1 MSSLAIRPAGIRIC
15 RSSLLPL
22 LPMRRLATN
31 PPVLRRMSKTVGR
44 GGFVALVLFAV
55 IALPGAAKAD
65 QVIAVAG
72 PMTGLQAANGVDFT
86 GGVELAVNDINA
98 KRGLLGQ
105 KLTYITVDDAC
116 DPDQAEAAAQQI
128 VSDPPAVVI
137 GHSCPDC
144 SIRAAPFYA
153 KAHIVQITPASTSP
167 SLTEMGIGTVFRMI
181 GRDDNQGRTIARRL
195 AAVWPHGRIAV
206 LDDGSLYG
214 KGLAN
219 IVRSDLASRAIRPVV
234 DESFRSG
241 AQSYDALVRQMADAK
256 TEAVFIGAYDLDIA
270 VIAREVAREKL
281 PIAILASD
289 SLIAPSFWEAAG
301 EAGQAVTFTYSP
313 NPLDLPAGR
322 ALVELAH
329 RRGMELGG
337 QAVLSYASVQ
347 VWAAAVAQ
355 ANSFDTA
362 KVAAALHSGQFA
374 TIIGEVRFDPK
385 GDVVGPPGEWLWYQW
400 RAGRIERAP
409 IAP

>member
-1 MSSLAIRPAGIRIC
+1 M
-15 RSSLLPL
+15 
-22 LPMRRLATN
+22 TF
-31 PPVLRRMSKTVGR
+31 GR
-44 GGFVALVLFAV
+44 GCFLALALFALT
-55 IALPGAAKAD
+55 ALPGAANAD

-72 PMTGLQAANGVDFT
+72 PMTGLQAANGIDYA
-86 GGVELAVNDINA
+86 GGVALAVNDINA
-98 KRGLLGQ
+98 KGGLLGQ
-105 KLTYITVDDAC
+105 KITYITVDDAC

-137 GHSCPDC
+137 GHFCSDC

-153 KAHIVQITPASTSP
+153 KAHIVQISPTSTSP

-195 AAVWPHGRIAV
+195 ATVRPHGRIAV

-219 IVRSDLASRAIRPVV
+219 IVRSELASQDIRPVV

-241 AQSYDALVRQMADAK
+241 AQSYDALVRQMADAQ

-270 VIAREVAREKL
+270 VIAREVAAAKL

-289 SLIAPSFWEAAG
+289 ALIAPSFWDAAG
-301 EAGQAVTFTYSP
+301 EAGQAVIFTYSP
-313 NPLDLPAGR
+313 NPLDLPAGK

-337 QAVLSYASVQ
+337 QALLTYASVQ

-385 GDVVGPPGEWLWYQW
+385 GDVVGPPGEWLWYRW
-400 RAGRIERAP
+400 RAGRIEHAP
-409 IAP
+409 TVP